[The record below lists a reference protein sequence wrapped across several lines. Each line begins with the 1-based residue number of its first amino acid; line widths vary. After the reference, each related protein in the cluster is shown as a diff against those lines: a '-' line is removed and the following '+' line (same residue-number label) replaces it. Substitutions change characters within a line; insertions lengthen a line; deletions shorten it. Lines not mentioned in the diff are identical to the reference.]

1 MLRMTRAELHALV
14 WAMPMTEIARKYA
27 VRDQHVA
34 QACDANGIAR
44 PPAGYWQR
52 LAYGKQTAILA
63 LDNASYSPGEVIT
76 IHPAVGRSSRLHKGD
91 DDVTVRRRAA

>member
-1 MLRMTRAELHALV
+1 MLRMTRGELHALV
-14 WAMPMTEIARKYA
+14 WAMPMTEIARQYA

-34 QACDANGIAR
+34 QACDAYEIAR
-44 PPAGYWQR
+44 PGAGHWKK
-52 LAYGKQTAILA
+52 LAYGKQVEVLA

-76 IHPAVGRSSRLHKGD
+76 IHPAVGRSSRLQKDD